1 MNINCKGVIVN
12 NTTILLPKEVSLPE
26 PLEIK
31 IFFNEKINTFEKNR
45 IEPVVCF
52 LNFNK
57 NEKNS
62 KYILITYNPFTGEQ
76 FRFTVD
82 EIIDV
87 SNTFNNL
94 QHNLLNANF
103 KKKLITEKLY
113 KLFDKQS
120 VIYNDYQEIP
130 LWKLLTEKDVLNE

>member
-12 NTTILLPKEVSLPE
+12 NTTILLPKEVILPE

-31 IFFNEKINTFEKNR
+31 IFLNEKINTFEKNR

-62 KYILITYNPFTGEQ
+62 KYILITCNPFTGEQ

-87 SNTFNNL
+87 SNIFNNL